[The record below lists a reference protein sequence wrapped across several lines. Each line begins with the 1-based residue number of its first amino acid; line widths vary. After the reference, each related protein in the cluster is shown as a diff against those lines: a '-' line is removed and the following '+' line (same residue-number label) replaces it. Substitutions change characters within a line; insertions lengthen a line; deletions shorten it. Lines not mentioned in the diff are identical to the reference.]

1 MKSEAIVELGKPLQT
16 IESETPEPKGKEV
29 LLKITHS
36 GVCHSDV
43 HIHDGYFDL
52 GGGNQLP
59 LGGTM
64 NLPHTLGHE
73 IEGEVIAMGA
83 DVPKGLRKVNHMQS
97 SLGWD
102 VRKTLVYIVVQ
113 KINTIIANHAIVKSL

>member
-52 GGGNQLP
+52 GG
-59 LGGTM
+59 
-64 NLPHTLGHE
+64 
-73 IEGEVIAMGA
+73 
-83 DVPKGLRKVNHMQS
+83 
-97 SLGWD
+97 
-102 VRKTLVYIVVQ
+102 
-113 KINTIIANHAIVKSL
+113 